1 MASKILFLFLALLII
16 GSYFISAGAT
26 QTGKATLT
34 VVGCNSNTCS
44 DNLNYSS
51 NMTGDVVAETESH
64 VSLLSRI
71 IDFFKGI
78 FN

>member
-1 MASKILFLFLALLII
+1 MKKLMLAFLFILIL
-16 GSYFISAGAT
+16 GNFVSAGIT

-34 VVGCNSNTCS
+34 VVECDEDCYGNQ
-44 DNLNYSS
+44 DYSS
-51 NMTGDVVAETESH
+51 NVTGDVVAETESEH

-78 FN
+78 F

>member
-1 MASKILFLFLALLII
+1 MILVI
-16 GSYFISAGAT
+16 SCYFIAANSV

-51 NMTGDVVAETESH
+51 NMTGDVVAEAENH